1 MEMIRANK
9 TMVLVGET
17 GSGKTTQIPQWGL
30 DVRNGKLVA
39 CTQPRRVAAMSVAQR
54 VAEEMDVTLGEQVG
68 YNIRFEDMT
77 GPNTQLKYC
86 TDGELLSPSLTAQPT
101 PSTAAAPLLRHRCPR
116 LTNGRWYGAF
126 QCSGFNRNAT

>member
-1 MEMIRANK
+1 MSDRKRARLDVGGAPAPPSSSGPTINPLTGKIYSDRYHSILAGRVKLPVWEHKAKFMEMIRANK

-68 YNIRFEDMT
+68 YNIRFE
-77 GPNTQLKYC
+77 
-86 TDGELLSPSLTAQPT
+86 
-101 PSTAAAPLLRHRCPR
+101 
-116 LTNGRWYGAF
+116 
-126 QCSGFNRNAT
+126 